1 MEIYPVWGRIDYQA
15 SWCTEKSMRHLKKM
29 RGVIRNVPPTTMRE
43 VMVQGGEQN
52 GVEKK
57 IESFT
62 KRGRSVKIGKERI
75 ETMFSETSKTL
86 PVETVDWNRLS
97 PTYPFRFKGPAYL
110 YCVWCEHFI
119 RRVRPSSAD
128 LTCSDCGEVLAIS
141 CKVRGE
147 EKTRDGWE
155 MSDMMTTSHS
165 HISGGHM
172 VREGV

>member
-1 MEIYPVWGRIDYQA
+1 M
-15 SWCTEKSMRHLKKM
+15 
-29 RGVIRNVPPTTMRE
+29 
-43 VMVQGGEQN
+43 
-52 GVEKK
+52 
-57 IESFT
+57 
-62 KRGRSVKIGKERI
+62 KIGKERI

-147 EKTRDGWE
+147 EKNEGWMGNE
-155 MSDMMTTSHS
+155 RHDDYFTFPHQWRPY
-165 HISGGHM
+165 G
-172 VREGV
+172 EGRRIVLDSE